1 MSSCPWLNARGIS
14 SDGLIRMVEDC
25 VVPPAMAAVD
35 AVEGGLACLRD
46 QARAKPRQALLVAG
60 AAGLVL
66 GLLLAGRRR

>member
-1 MSSCPWLNARGIS
+1 MSSCPWLNARCIS
-14 SDGLIRMVEDC
+14 TDGLVRMVEHC
-25 VVPPAMAAVD
+25 VMPPAMAAVD
-35 AVEGGLACLRD
+35 AVEDGLACLRD